1 MFQIARNLMPFMKTA
16 RQLVF
21 ILLNTISVC
30 AFCQTTNL
38 KFTHLGIEGGL
49 SQTNVTCILQ
59 DSHGFMW
66 FGTRDGLNK
75 YDGYKFTVFKNTEG
89 DPKTISNNFITS
101 LIEDK
106 KGDLWI
112 GTWGGGFNRLD
123 RQKDQFIHSSGK
135 ISSDFINHLLLD
147 SDGNIWIGTDGD
159 GLYVL
164 NPETGGTSQYLHDD
178 RDPQSLGDND
188 VYDVFEDSRHD
199 IWLGTSHSGLNL
211 LDRAHNT
218 FIHFRHNDKD
228 SSSLSNDA
236 VWRIFEDSHRNLWIG
251 TMGSGLD
258 LMQNQ
263 RGKFR
268 HFRNDRHNPNS
279 LTNDVIASLGE
290 DDAGNLWIGT
300 DNGGLSILGPGLDKF
315 QTYKQDDIDNNSIG
329 NNSIQSLYKDRQ
341 GNMWAGTYS
350 SGAELCK
357 TSDDNFMHYRHS
369 AQPGSLSNNDVLDIL
384 EDSRNNLWVGTDGGG
399 LELLD
404 RQTGN
409 FTHFRN
415 KPSVKSICGDYV
427 LSLHE
432 DSQENLWAGTWGAG
446 LTVINKE
453 RTRFRTYNH
462 RPADPF
468 SLGGNNVYAIA
479 EIDKEMWIGTYGA
492 GLDRYDAVTGHF
504 MHYTHQS
511 ANSNSISSDRVHA
524 MMADSK
530 GILWIGTFDGGLDQF
545 DKTTGRF
552 THYVH
557 DPARNS
563 LSNNSINCLLEDSHG
578 GLWIGSAGGLDY
590 LDRRTG
596 RFTNYLIRDGLP
608 GSVIFGILED
618 DRNNLWISTIKGLCR
633 FNPQNRTFK
642 NFTSDDGLQSNEFKP
657 HSCFKSRSGTMYF
670 GGINGFN
677 AFEPDSIKESPY
689 EAPLV
694 ITDFRL
700 FDKDVP
706 VAGDGHDDSPLKR
719 AITETK
725 EITLSYKKS
734 VISFEFASLNYVSP
748 AKKRYAYKLEG
759 FDKDWTYTG
768 TRRAVTYTNLD
779 PGHYVFELK
788 SLKGDGTWSS
798 NTRSIVLTITPPF
811 WKTWWFRVGLIVSMA
826 GIVASSHR
834 VRMRIIRSQKR
845 ELEHQVL
852 ERTHQL
858 VERTHQLDRA
868 VEQERKFRLEA
879 EQANQAKG
887 QFMANMSHELRTP
900 MNAIIGFTDLVL
912 TTNLQKIQR
921 EYIENVNRSGYNLLS
936 LINDI
941 LDYSKIEAG
950 KLLIDYAVV
959 GLGSLVEDTVG
970 MLAIKAFEK
979 GLEIICVIDPRLPDQ
994 ILGDP
999 VRIQQIL
1006 INLIGNAIKF
1016 TEKGE
1021 IVVTVKME
1029 QFLSKGENKKY
1040 QQLAILVKD
1049 TGIGIPL
1056 EKQEKVF
1063 ESFTQGDSSTTRK
1076 YGGTGLGLTIAKSL
1090 AEMMGGSLTVE
1101 SQPQE
1106 GSTFTLHMTPE
1117 IAQEQ
1122 PVRRTASKLPLQR
1135 ILLVD
1140 DNTTNCRLMKDLF
1153 DYMGIAC
1160 TIALSGTDA
1169 LQILTQA
1176 HRDSRSFD
1184 LIITDY
1190 QMPVMDGIALVKEI
1204 KTLFR
1209 DHPQP
1214 FILMLSSLDRNLHR
1228 VEAEHIGIDLF
1239 LAKPVKFDELNNLLT
1254 SIFEKGVSEAT
1265 PAKVI
1270 PVSHRPGE
1278 NTRILVAE
1286 DEPLNMLLIS
1296 EVLGN
1301 MGFEVIKATNG
1312 KEALALLQEHDP
1324 KVIFMDINMPEMDGY
1339 AATRAI
1345 RGMAGSQRNIPIV
1358 ALTADAMKED
1368 IERCREAGMDDFIS
1382 KPFRRDEIEQ
1392 ALKQHMLVG

>member
-1 MFQIARNLMPFMKTA
+1 MRHL
-16 RQLVF
+16 LF
-21 ILLNTISVC
+21 ILLNAISVC
-30 AFCQTTNL
+30 AFCQTANL
-38 KFTHLGIEGGL
+38 KFTHLSIEAGL

-66 FGTRDGLNK
+66 FGTRDGLNR

-89 DPKTISNNFITS
+89 DSKTISNNFITS

-112 GTWGGGFNRLD
+112 GTWGGGLNRLD
-123 RQKDQFIHSSGK
+123 RQKDQFSHPSGK
-135 ISSDFINHLLLD
+135 ISNDFINHLLLA

-159 GLYVL
+159 GLYIL

-188 VYDVFEDSRHD
+188 IYNVFEDSHHD

-211 LDRAHNT
+211 LDKAHNT
-218 FIHFRHNDKD
+218 FIRFRHNDKD
-228 SSSLSNDA
+228 SSSLANDA
-236 VWRIFEDSHRNLWIG
+236 VWRIFEDSRHNLWIG

-258 LMQNQ
+258 LMQNP

-268 HFRNDRHNPNS
+268 HFRKDVRNPNS
-279 LTNDVIASLGE
+279 LSNNIVISLGE
-290 DDAGNLWIGT
+290 DDDGNLWIGT
-300 DNGGLSILGPGLDKF
+300 DNGGLSILGPDLDKF

-329 NNSIQSLYKDRQ
+329 NNSIQSIYKDRQ
-341 GNMWAGTYS
+341 GNMWTGTYS
-350 SGAELCK
+350 SGVELCK
-357 TSDDNFMHYRHS
+357 TSDNNFMHYRHS

-384 EDSRNNLWVGTDGGG
+384 EDSRSNLWVGTDGGG

-404 RQTGN
+404 RHTGN
-409 FTHFRN
+409 FTHFRHQ
-415 KPSVKSICGDYV
+415 PSGNSICGDYV
-427 LSLHE
+427 LALHE
-432 DSQENLWAGTWGAG
+432 DGQQNLWVGTWGSG
-446 LTVINKE
+446 LTVMNKE
-453 RTRFRTYNH
+453 RTRFKTYSH

-468 SLGGNNVYAIA
+468 SLGDDNVYAVA

-492 GLDRYDAVTGHF
+492 GLDRYDAASGHF
-504 MHYTHQS
+504 IHYTHQS
-511 ANSNSISSDRVHA
+511 ANSNTISSNRVHA
-524 MMADSK
+524 MLADSK

-563 LSNNSINCLLEDSHG
+563 LSNNSINCLFEDSHG
-578 GLWIGSAGGLDY
+578 GLWIGSSGGLDY

-596 RFTNYLIRDGLP
+596 RFTNYLTRDGLP

-618 DRNNLWISTIKGLCR
+618 DRNNLWVSTIKGLCR

-657 HSCFKSRSGTMYF
+657 HSCFKSRSGMMYF

-677 AFEPDSIKESPY
+677 AFKPDSIKESPY

-694 ITDFRL
+694 ITDFQI

-706 VAGDGHDDSPLKR
+706 VSADGHDDSPLKQD
-719 AITETK
+719 ITETR
-725 EITLSYKKS
+725 EITLSYKNS

-748 AKKRYAYKLEG
+748 SKKRYAYKLEG
-759 FDKDWTYTG
+759 FDKDWIYTD

-779 PGHYVFELK
+779 PGHYVFQLK

-798 NTRSIVLTITPPF
+798 NVRSLGLTITPPF
-811 WKTWWFRVGLIVSMA
+811 WQTWWFRIGLIVSIA
-826 GIVASSHR
+826 GIVVSVHR
-834 VRMRIIRSQKR
+834 VRMQIISSQKK

-858 VERTHQLDRA
+858 TERTHQLDRA
-868 VEQERKFRLEA
+868 IDQERQFRLEA
-879 EQANQAKG
+879 EHANQAKG

-921 EYIENVNRSGYNLLS
+921 EYIENVNRSGYNLLN

-950 KLLIDYAVV
+950 KLLIDYTVV
-959 GLGSLVEDTVG
+959 GLGRLVEETVG

-979 GLEIICVIDPRLPDQ
+979 GLEIICEIDPRLPDQ
-994 ILGDP
+994 VLGDP

-1029 QFLSKGENKKY
+1029 QFLSTADDKQY
-1040 QQLAILVKD
+1040 QQLSIVVKD
-1049 TGIGIPL
+1049 TGIGIPG
-1056 EKQEKVF
+1056 EKLEKVF

-1076 YGGTGLGLTIAKSL
+1076 YGGTGLGLTIAKNL

-1101 SQPQE
+1101 SQLQK
-1106 GSTFTLHMTPE
+1106 GSTFTLRMTPE
-1117 IAQEQ
+1117 IAREQ
-1122 PVRRTASKLPLQR
+1122 TVSYMPSKLPLHR
-1135 ILLVD
+1135 ILVVD
-1140 DNTTNCRLMKDLF
+1140 DNNTNCRLMKDLF
-1153 DYMGIAC
+1153 DYMSIEC

-1176 HRDSRSFD
+1176 HRDGRHFD
-1184 LIITDY
+1184 LVITDY
-1190 QMPVMDGIALVKEI
+1190 QMPVMDGITLVRQIKSALK
-1204 KTLFR
+1204 

-1214 FILMLSSLDRNLHR
+1214 FILMLSSLERNLHR
-1228 VEAEHIGIDLF
+1228 EEAEHIGIDLF
-1239 LAKPVKFDELNNLLT
+1239 LAKPVKFGELNNLLS
-1254 SIFEKGVSEAT
+1254 SIFEKSAPETT
-1265 PAKVI
+1265 PAEVKPVI
-1270 PVSHRPGE
+1270 HQSGD

-1286 DEPLNMLLIS
+1286 DEPVNMLLIS
-1296 EVLGN
+1296 EVLGK

-1324 KVIFMDINMPEMDGY
+1324 QVILMDINMPEMDGY

-1345 RGMAGSQRNIPIV
+1345 RGMAGSQRNIPII

-1368 IERCREAGMDDFIS
+1368 IERCMEAGMNDFIS
-1382 KPFRRDEIEQ
+1382 KPFRLDEIRQ
-1392 ALKQHMLVG
+1392 ALRQHMSISLPAVSA